1 MCFRNVD
8 KKEGRSQNVTG
19 LRNEM
24 LQKHGKCRLA
34 RKKDKRKHQKEC
46 AKRRQLWTLFDAE
59 NRCFSACRMTD
70 DRLSKKVLLGSV
82 DSVRQKGSK
91 QVSNLYS
98 ALTVATSNVA
108 TSNALDVLVKRKV
121 KMF

>member
-1 MCFRNVD
+1 
-8 KKEGRSQNVTG
+8 
-19 LRNEM
+19 
-24 LQKHGKCRLA
+24 
-34 RKKDKRKHQKEC
+34 
-46 AKRRQLWTLFDAE
+46 
-59 NRCFSACRMTD
+59 MTD